1 MCSPPLIAFPPV
13 QTWTSYLH
21 SNLLYIYQPV
31 LVFLPLLHLKPQW
44 WPHAAR
50 SGSLLALPLP
60 ASFSYFFVFSFSA
73 ALLFCFPWPD
83 AIALDH
89 LPHFLSPLFPFCGSP
104 LSSPPDVDATIPDV
118 LFHFWSQARFTLC
131 CHCSKEPFVPFFF
144 CLFARFFELSV
155 FPGGCDWSVCV
166 LFKEACKKAGLF
178 TVPSKYRLSR
188 DRKYHRPEAQQHTAS
203 ANMQP
208 LPPPPP
214 PPPHGWTEAPA
225 KQPSR
230 LSENYAPL
238 PSAAHSPEWRTYAA
252 GFSPHH
258 HVLSRVLPFSCAYSH
273 PSFPLTA
280 SLRQYSMPE

>member
-1 MCSPPLIAFPPV
+1 ML
-13 QTWTSYLH
+13 
-21 SNLLYIYQPV
+21 
-31 LVFLPLLHLKPQW
+31 
-44 WPHAAR
+44 
-50 SGSLLALPLP
+50 SLLGKKKTLCT
-60 ASFSYFFVFSFSA
+60 F
-73 ALLFCFPWPD
+73 
-83 AIALDH
+83 
-89 LPHFLSPLFPFCGSP
+89 LFPS
-104 LSSPPDVDATIPDV
+104 LREI
-118 LFHFWSQARFTLC
+118 
-131 CHCSKEPFVPFFF
+131 
-144 CLFARFFELSV
+144 FFELSV

-214 PPPHGWTEAPA
+214 PPPPHGWTEAPA

-252 GFSPHH
+252 GFSPRH
-258 HVLSRVLPFSCAYSH
+258 HVLSRFLPVLLCLQPPLL
-273 PSFPLTA
+273 PSDCLSSPVQHA
-280 SLRQYSMPE
+280 WVAAWRWRS